1 MSIFQMKAKPHNH
14 EKLEDFLTE
23 GYVCIGWPGIG
34 DLSQVSKDEI
44 RDRLQKKYQ
53 YTGHSLGYNLGQ
65 VNAFVNTMKKG
76 DIVLVKD
83 NDTVHIGI
91 VGDYQYEKQFD
102 NDVDGLCH
110 RRSVEWK
117 KSVPFS
123 ELNRDIQ
130 RFVNN
135 RHTIS
140 QYPGEIE
147 YGNLEDLFSK
157 NESITRDEK
166 ERLDSLFSEA
176 LDILED
182 ELKSEDPERRLKA
195 ASELIRLKTVGGMKS
210 E

>member
-1 MSIFQMKAKPHNH
+1 MKAKPNSH

-23 GYVCIGWPGIG
+23 EYVCIGWPGIG

-44 RDRLQKKYQ
+44 RNRFQKNYQ
-53 YTGHSLGYNLGQ
+53 YSSHSLGYSLGQ

-91 VGDYQYEKQFD
+91 VGDYRYEKQFD

-123 ELNRDIQ
+123 KLKNDVQ

-135 RHTIS
+135 RHTITK
-140 QYPGEIE
+140 YPVEIE
-147 YGNLEDLFSK
+147 YENLEDLLYK
-157 NESITRDEK
+157 NESRSITRDEK
-166 ERLDSLFSEA
+166 ERVDSLFSEA
-176 LDILED
+176 LDVLED
-182 ELKSEDPERRLKA
+182 ELKSEDPEYRLKA
-195 ASELIRLKTVGGMKS
+195 ASELIRLKIMGGMKGY
-210 E
+210 